1 MSLVR
6 IKGVSKSYEQ
16 RLVLREIFFRMS
28 EGERVGLIGP
38 NGSGKTTLLNLLL
51 KREEPTEGEVEHSHG
66 IKIGYFSQF
75 SELDS
80 DSSIEQILEDV
91 LEHIKSLL
99 GELEQIEQEMG
110 QNTDELDAL
119 LLRQAEVLEA
129 IEHADGWNWKNRI
142 DTVLSKLGFTQDNR
156 SRPLHQLS
164 GGWRNRAALAKILLE
179 EPDVLLLDEPTN
191 YLDVEGMDWLETWIN
206 KFKGANLIVSHD
218 RHFLDR
224 VVTRIVE
231 LENYHL
237 HEYSG
242 SFAEYVRERRLRLK
256 TIENQHQ
263 HEEELLV
270 YEAEAIDDRK
280 QAAKAPTEW
289 LRRKLANIKKS
300 VQPPPMERIITGI
313 YQNLRVSGQLLR
325 LKDLAKSYDGK
336 ILFSDLTVTLSK
348 GDRLAIVGPNG
359 CGKSTLLRIITGDE
373 TADSGSVQWM
383 STGNGFAFS
392 GVSFNHILRDLDPNE
407 LLSKAIG
414 GTYGIVKDAPRKE
427 VKEFLTMFQFS
438 ELDMRQRLGQ
448 LSGGQKAR
456 VALALCLL
464 SGAGLLIL
472 DEPTNHLDLT
482 STQVMERALTFFPG
496 AVVVVSHDRFFIDK
510 VATRLLVFEGTQTP
524 RIVEGNWT
532 TMQSSTSHAG
542 ADNKT
547 A

>member
-6 IKGVSKSYEQ
+6 IKGVTKSYEQ
-16 RLVLREIFFRMS
+16 RLVLKEIFFRMA
-28 EGERVGLIGP
+28 EGDRVGLIGP

-51 KREEPTEGEVEHSHG
+51 KREEPTDGEIEHAHNV
-66 IKIGYFSQF
+66 KIGYFSQF

-80 DSSIEQILEDV
+80 DASIDQILEDV
-91 LEHIKSLL
+91 LAPIKSLL
-99 GELEQIEQEMG
+99 SELEQIEHAMG
-110 QNTDELDAL
+110 ENPDDMDAL
-119 LLRQAEVLEA
+119 LQRQSEVLEA
-129 IEHADGWNWKNRI
+129 IEHVDGWNWKNRI
-142 DTVLSKLGFTQDNR
+142 DTVLSKLGFADDNR
-156 SRPLHQLS
+156 GRPIHQLS

-191 YLDVEGMDWLETWIN
+191 YLDVEGMDWLETWIK
-206 KFKGANLIVSHD
+206 KFRGAILIVSHD
-218 RHFLDR
+218 RHFLER
-224 VVTRIVE
+224 LVTRIVE

-256 TIENQHQ
+256 SIETQHR

-270 YEAEAIDDRK
+270 YEAEAIDDRR
-280 QAAKAPTEW
+280 QAAKAPSEW

-313 YQNLRVSGQLLR
+313 YQNLRVYGQLLR
-325 LKDLAKSYDGK
+325 IKDLGKSYDGK
-336 ILFSDLTVTLSK
+336 SLFRDLTFTISK

-373 TADSGSVQWM
+373 DPDSGSVQWL

-407 LLSKAIG
+407 LLSKAIS
-414 GTYGIVKDAPRKE
+414 GTYGIVKDASRKE
-427 VKEFLTMFQFS
+427 VNEFLSMFQFS

-464 SGAGLLIL
+464 SGAGLMIL

-482 STQVMERALTFFPG
+482 STQVMERALTHFPG

-510 VATRLLVFEGTQTP
+510 VATRLLVFEGNQTP

-532 TMQSSTSHAG
+532 TMQASNPQAASDS
-542 ADNKT
+542 
-547 A
+547 